1 VNTEYVI
8 IVKSERVLLYMEKI
22 IAQVDSWNL
31 LEKLPKQFANFTL
44 QMELEK
50 RGTQY
55 LIFTYHNKDE
65 HRSFSVL
72 YDQAT
77 KEYFARTVIGLME
90 YFDVNFIV
98 GDIPCL
104 ERLLV
109 QRLEGVLT
117 SLAFFNR
124 ENLDS
129 IILDKKIIEWPY
141 GKELPQSISGFDL
154 FIKPSEP
161 VKIIN
166 GSYIILDYSNF
177 DAESNLTIYYNIFR
191 DEFFGETR
199 IKRTPT
205 MAAVFE
211 TKTLEELQEAI
222 ATQLTCVLEKMK
234 LQIN

>member
-1 VNTEYVI
+1 
-8 IVKSERVLLYMEKI
+8 MEKV
-22 IAQVDSWNL
+22 IAEVEAWDL
-31 LEKLPKQFANFTL
+31 LAKLPKNFANFTL
-44 QMELEK
+44 QIQLEK
-50 RGTQY
+50 RDTQY
-55 LIFTYHNKDE
+55 LIFSYHNKE
-65 HRSFSVL
+65 MHRSFSVL

-98 GDIPCL
+98 GDIQTL
-104 ERLLV
+104 DRLLV
-109 QRLEGVLT
+109 QRLEGALT
-117 SLAFFNR
+117 NLSSFNK

-129 IILDKKIIEWPY
+129 IIIDKKVIDWPY
-141 GKELPQSISGFDL
+141 GKDLPQNVMGFEL

-177 DAESNLTIYYNIFR
+177 NAESNLAIYYNMFR

-211 TKTLEELQEAI
+211 TKTLEELQEVI
-222 ATQLTCVLEKMK
+222 AAHLTTTLEKIK

>member
-1 VNTEYVI
+1 
-8 IVKSERVLLYMEKI
+8 MEKV
-22 IAQVDSWNL
+22 IAQVEAWDL
-31 LEKLPKQFANFTL
+31 LTKLPKKFADFTL
-44 QMELEK
+44 QIELEK
-50 RGTQY
+50 RDTQY
-55 LIFTYHNKDE
+55 LIFSYHNKAA

-98 GDIPCL
+98 GDIQTL
-104 ERLLV
+104 DRLLV
-109 QRLEGVLT
+109 QRLEPVLT
-117 SLAFFNR
+117 NLSSFNR

-129 IILDKKIIEWPY
+129 IIIDKKVIEWPY
-141 GKELPQSISGFDL
+141 GKELPQNIMGFEL
-154 FIKPSEP
+154 FIKPEEP

-177 DAESNLTIYYNIFR
+177 NAESNLAIYYNIFR

-205 MAAVFE
+205 MAAAFE
-211 TKTLEELQEAI
+211 TKTLEALQEVI
-222 ATQLTCVLEKMK
+222 AAHLTNTLEKIK

>member
-1 VNTEYVI
+1 
-8 IVKSERVLLYMEKI
+8 MEKV
-22 IAQVDSWNL
+22 IAQVEEWDL
-31 LEKLPKQFANFTL
+31 LKKLPKKFANFTL
-44 QMELEK
+44 QIELEK
-50 RGTQY
+50 RATQY
-55 LIFTYHNKDE
+55 LIFSYQNKDE

-98 GDIPCL
+98 GDIQCL
-104 ERLLV
+104 DRLLV

-117 SLAFFNR
+117 NLAFFSR

-141 GKELPQSISGFDL
+141 GKELPQNVMGFEL
-154 FIKPSEP
+154 FIKPEEP
-161 VKIIN
+161 VKVIN

-177 DAESNLTIYYNIFR
+177 NAESNLAIYYNIFR

-211 TKTLEELQEAI
+211 TKTLEELQEVL
-222 ATQLTCVLEKMK
+222 ATQLTSVLEKIK
-234 LQIN
+234 LQID

>member
-1 VNTEYVI
+1 
-8 IVKSERVLLYMEKI
+8 MEKV
-22 IAQVDSWNL
+22 IAEVEAWDL
-31 LEKLPKQFANFTL
+31 LAKLPKNFANFTL
-44 QMELEK
+44 QIQLEK
-50 RGTQY
+50 RDTQY
-55 LIFTYHNKDE
+55 LIFSYHNKE
-65 HRSFSVL
+65 MHRSFSVL

-98 GDIPCL
+98 GDIQTL
-104 ERLLV
+104 DRLLV
-109 QRLEGVLT
+109 QRLEGALT
-117 SLAFFNR
+117 NLSSFNK

-129 IILDKKIIEWPY
+129 IIIDKKVIDWPY
-141 GKELPQSISGFDL
+141 GKELPQNVMGFEL
-154 FIKPSEP
+154 FIKPAEP

-177 DAESNLTIYYNIFR
+177 NAESNLAIYYNMFR

-211 TKTLEELQEAI
+211 TKTLEELQEVI
-222 ATQLTCVLEKMK
+222 AAHLTTTLEKIK
-234 LQIN
+234 SQIN

>member
-1 VNTEYVI
+1 
-8 IVKSERVLLYMEKI
+8 MEKV
-22 IAQVDSWNL
+22 IAEVEAWDL
-31 LEKLPKQFANFTL
+31 LAKLPKNFANFTL
-44 QMELEK
+44 QIELEK
-50 RGTQY
+50 RDTQY
-55 LIFTYHNKDE
+55 LIFSYHNKE
-65 HRSFSVL
+65 MHRSFSVL

-98 GDIPCL
+98 GDIQTL
-104 ERLLV
+104 DRLLV
-109 QRLEGVLT
+109 QRLEGALT
-117 SLAFFNR
+117 NLSSFNI

-129 IILDKKIIEWPY
+129 IIIDKKVIDWPY
-141 GKELPQSISGFDL
+141 GKELPQNIMGFEL
-154 FIKPSEP
+154 FIKPAEP

-177 DAESNLTIYYNIFR
+177 NAESNLAIYYNMFR

-211 TKTLEELQEAI
+211 TKTLEELQEVI
-222 ATQLTCVLEKMK
+222 AAHLTTTLEKIK

>member
-1 VNTEYVI
+1 
-8 IVKSERVLLYMEKI
+8 MEKV
-22 IAQVDSWNL
+22 IAEVEAWDL
-31 LEKLPKQFANFTL
+31 LAKLPKNFANFIL
-44 QMELEK
+44 QIELEK
-50 RGTQY
+50 RDTQY
-55 LIFTYHNKDE
+55 LIFSYHNKE
-65 HRSFSVL
+65 MHRSFSVL

-98 GDIPCL
+98 GDIQTL
-104 ERLLV
+104 DRLLV
-109 QRLEGVLT
+109 QRLEGALT
-117 SLAFFNR
+117 NLSSFNR

-129 IILDKKIIEWPY
+129 IIIDKKVIDWPY
-141 GKELPQSISGFDL
+141 GKELPQNVMGFEL
-154 FIKPSEP
+154 FIKPAEP

-177 DAESNLTIYYNIFR
+177 NAESNLAIYYNMFR

-211 TKTLEELQEAI
+211 TKTLEELQEVI
-222 ATQLTCVLEKMK
+222 AAHLTTTLEKIK

>member
-1 VNTEYVI
+1 MNTEYVI
-8 IVKSERVLLYMEKI
+8 IVKRERVMLYMEKI
-22 IAQVDSWNL
+22 IAQVEAWDL
-31 LEKLPKQFANFTL
+31 LAKLPKNFADFTL
-44 QMELEK
+44 RIELEQ

-55 LIFTYHNKDE
+55 RIFTYENKE
-65 HRSFSVL
+65 AHRSFSVL

-104 ERLLV
+104 DRLLA
-109 QRLEGVLT
+109 QKLEGVLT

-124 ENLDS
+124 EKLDS

-141 GKELPQSISGFDL
+141 GKELPQNVMGFEL
-154 FIKPSEP
+154 FIKPDEP
-161 VKIIN
+161 VKVIN

-177 DAESNLTIYYNIFR
+177 ETESNLAIYYNIFR

-211 TKTLEELQEAI
+211 AKTLDELQEAV
-222 ATQLTCVLEKMK
+222 AAQLVCVLEKIK
-234 LQIN
+234 

>member
-1 VNTEYVI
+1 
-8 IVKSERVLLYMEKI
+8 MEKV
-22 IAQVDSWNL
+22 IAQVKAWDL
-31 LEKLPKQFANFTL
+31 LAKLPKKFANFTL
-44 QMELEK
+44 QIELEQ

-55 LIFTYHNKDE
+55 RIFTYQNKE
-65 HRSFSVL
+65 AHRSFSVL

-77 KEYFARTVIGLME
+77 NEYFGRTVIGLME

-98 GDIPCL
+98 GDIQSL
-104 ERLLV
+104 ESLLI
-109 QRLEGVLT
+109 QRLESVLAN
-117 SLAFFNR
+117 LASFNR

-141 GKELPQSISGFDL
+141 SKELPQNVFGFEL
-154 FIKPSEP
+154 FIKPEEP
-161 VKIIN
+161 VKVIN

-177 DAESNLTIYYNIFR
+177 NTESNLAIYYNIFR

-222 ATQLTCVLEKMK
+222 ATQLTCVLEKIK
-234 LQIN
+234 LQMN